1 MSPLTMEEEEAEGD
15 EEDMAAAI
23 AALLDLENAIDWKMV
38 RDEVRAKGQA
48 PVTKWKKEV
57 KRCRTHAAAAAQMRE
72 LRSWLLE
79 RDRNQQ
85 PLLDPKWTAGTERF
99 RVWEAAAAAPLLDAQ
114 SFHALV
120 GEFEAAL
127 VPPQSDNDFWEGVNK
142 GSLWSENASRGGSRR
157 ARPTDFKG

>member
-1 MSPLTMEEEEAEGD
+1 
-15 EEDMAAAI
+15 
-23 AALLDLENAIDWKMV
+23 MV

-99 RVWEAAAAAPLLDAQ
+99 RAWEAAAAAPLLDAQ

-127 VPPQSDNDFWEGVNK
+127 VPPQSDHDFWEGVNK